1 MEILQN
7 KVAVVT
13 GAGSGIGKAIA
24 NAFADAGASLGIGDV
39 NEETLSVTEELI
51 NKTNNNIIK
60 IKTDVSKEKDVKN
73 LIDQTVKSFGKLD
86 IIVNNVSVAIGGYPI
101 TDMSNDEWQKIIGIN
116 FSSVF
121 YGCKHSIPYLKKNN
135 GGSIINIASVQA
147 HTPLPGWAAY
157 AGIKGGVISM
167 TKNIASEF
175 GPHNI
180 RANTISPGTIAT
192 EMVNQVIE
200 EDGTGNLMED
210 FILMH
215 PLGRIGKPEEIG
227 ATAVFLAS
235 DGGAFI
241 NGADFRV
248 DGGLTITPRTRP
260 GAGSHQKNNDS

>member
-1 MEILQN
+1 MGLLKD

-13 GAGSGIGKAIA
+13 GVGSGIGKAIS
-24 NAFADAGASLGIGDV
+24 NAFADEGACLGIGDI
-39 NEETLSVTEELI
+39 NEDLLSNTVEELN
-51 NKTNNNIIK
+51 NKSSQVK
-60 IKTDVSKEKDVKN
+60 SLKTDVSDEEQVKK
-73 LIDQTVKSFGKLD
+73 LIEETVNTFGKLD

-101 TDMSNDEWQKIIGIN
+101 TDMSNDDWQKIIGIN

-121 YGCKHSIPYLKKNN
+121 YGCKHSIPYLKKNK

-147 HTPLPGWAAY
+147 HNPLPGWAAY

-167 TKNIASEF
+167 TRNIASEF
-175 GPHNI
+175 GPYNI

-200 EDGTGNLMED
+200 EDGTGSLMDD

-215 PLGRIGKPEEIG
+215 PIGRIGKPSEIA

-235 DGGAFI
+235 EGGSFA
-241 NGADFRV
+241 NGEDFRI
-248 DGGLTITPRTRP
+248 DGGLVITPRTRP
-260 GAGSHQKNNDS
+260 GAGSHSKD

>member
-1 MEILQN
+1 MGVLDN

-13 GAGSGIGKAIA
+13 GVGSGIGKAISI
-24 NAFADAGASLGIGDV
+24 AFADEGASLGVGDI
-39 NEETLSVTEELI
+39 NEDLLSKTTNDLK
-51 NKTNNNIIK
+51 NKSKNITSIT
-60 IKTDVSKEKDVKN
+60 TDVSNEDQVKK
-73 LIDQTVKSFGKLD
+73 LIDETVRAYGKLD

-101 TDMSNDEWQKIIGIN
+101 TDMSNEDWQKIIGIN

-147 HTPLPGWAAY
+147 HNPLPGWAAY

-167 TKNIASEF
+167 TRNIASEF
-175 GPHNI
+175 GPFNI

-192 EMVNQVIE
+192 EMVNQVVA
-200 EDGTGNLMED
+200 EDGTGTLMDD

-215 PLGRIGKPEEIG
+215 PIGRIGKPSEIA

-235 DGGAFI
+235 DGGAFA
-241 NGADFRV
+241 NGEDFRI
-248 DGGLTITPRTRP
+248 DGGLVITPRTRP
-260 GAGSHQKNNDS
+260 GAGSHSKE

>member
-1 MEILQN
+1 METLKN

-13 GAGSGIGKAIA
+13 GVGSGIGKAIA
-24 NAFADAGASLGIGDV
+24 MAYAEAGASLGVGDI
-39 NEETLSVTEELI
+39 NENLLLKTTEDLKDKNE
-51 NKTNNNIIK
+51 NIISL
-60 IKTDVSKEKDVKN
+60 KTDVSNEEQVKK
-73 LIDQTVKSFGKLD
+73 LIDQTVNAHGKLD

-101 TDMSNDEWQKIIGIN
+101 TDMSNEDWQKIIGIN

-147 HTPLPGWAAY
+147 HNPLPGWAAY

-167 TKNIASEF
+167 TRNIASEF
-175 GPHNI
+175 GPYNI

-192 EMVNQVIE
+192 EMVNQVLE
-200 EDGTGNLMED
+200 EDGTGTLMDD

-215 PLGRIGKPEEIG
+215 PIGRIGKPSEIA

-235 DGGAFI
+235 EGGAFA
-241 NGADFRV
+241 NGEDFRI
-248 DGGLTITPRTRP
+248 DGGLVITPRTRP
-260 GAGSHQKNNDS
+260 GAGSKSKE

>member
-1 MEILQN
+1 MGVLDN

-13 GAGSGIGKAIA
+13 GVGSGIGKAISI
-24 NAFADAGASLGIGDV
+24 AFADEGASLGVGDI
-39 NEETLSVTEELI
+39 NEDLLSKTTNDLK
-51 NKTNNNIIK
+51 NKSKNITSIT
-60 IKTDVSKEKDVKN
+60 TDVSNEDQVKK
-73 LIDQTVKSFGKLD
+73 LIDETVRAYGKLD

-101 TDMSNDEWQKIIGIN
+101 TDMSNEDWEKIIGIN

-147 HTPLPGWAAY
+147 HNPLPGWAAY

-167 TKNIASEF
+167 TRNIASEF
-175 GPHNI
+175 GPYNI

-192 EMVNQVIE
+192 EMVNQVVE
-200 EDGTGNLMED
+200 EDGTGTLMDD

-215 PLGRIGKPEEIG
+215 PIGRIGKPSEIA

-235 DGGAFI
+235 DGGAFA
-241 NGADFRV
+241 NGEDFRI
-248 DGGLTITPRTRP
+248 DGGLVITPRTRP
-260 GAGSHQKNNDS
+260 GAGSHSKE

>member
-1 MEILQN
+1 MGLLKD

-13 GAGSGIGKAIA
+13 GVGSGIGKAIS
-24 NAFADAGASLGIGDV
+24 NAFADEGACLGIGDI
-39 NEETLSVTEELI
+39 NEDLLSKTVEELN
-51 NKTNNNIIK
+51 NKSSQVK
-60 IKTDVSKEKDVKN
+60 SLKTDVSDEEQVKK
-73 LIDQTVKSFGKLD
+73 LIDETVNTFGKLD

-101 TDMSNDEWQKIIGIN
+101 TDMSNDDWQKIIGIN

-121 YGCKHSIPYLKKNN
+121 YGCKHSIPYLKKNK

-147 HTPLPGWAAY
+147 HNPLPGWAAY

-167 TKNIASEF
+167 TRNIASEF
-175 GPHNI
+175 GPYNI

-200 EDGTGNLMED
+200 EDGTGSLMDD

-215 PLGRIGKPEEIG
+215 PIGRIGKPSEIA

-235 DGGAFI
+235 EGGSFA
-241 NGADFRV
+241 NGEDFRI
-248 DGGLTITPRTRP
+248 DGGLVITPRTRP
-260 GAGSHQKNNDS
+260 GAGSHSKE

>member
-1 MEILQN
+1 METLKK

-13 GAGSGIGKAIA
+13 GVGSGIGKAIA
-24 NAFADAGASLGIGDV
+24 MAYAEAGALLGVGDI
-39 NEETLSVTEELI
+39 NENLLLKTTEDLKDKNE
-51 NKTNNNIIK
+51 NIISL
-60 IKTDVSKEKDVKN
+60 KTDVSNEEQVKK
-73 LIDQTVKSFGKLD
+73 LIDETVNAHGKLD

-101 TDMSNDEWQKIIGIN
+101 TDMSNEDWQKIIGIN

-147 HTPLPGWAAY
+147 HNPLPGWAAY

-167 TKNIASEF
+167 TRNIASEF
-175 GPHNI
+175 GPYNI

-192 EMVNQVIE
+192 EMVNQVLE
-200 EDGTGNLMED
+200 EDGTGTLMDD

-215 PLGRIGKPEEIG
+215 PIGRIGKPSEIA

-235 DGGAFI
+235 EGGAFA
-241 NGADFRV
+241 NGEDFRI
-248 DGGLTITPRTRP
+248 DGGLVITPRTRP
-260 GAGSHQKNNDS
+260 GAGSKSKE

>member
-1 MEILQN
+1 MGLLKD

-13 GAGSGIGKAIA
+13 GVGSGIGKAIS
-24 NAFADAGASLGIGDV
+24 NAFADEGACLGIGDI
-39 NEETLSVTEELI
+39 NEDLLSKTVEELN
-51 NKTNNNIIK
+51 NKSSK
-60 IKTDVSKEKDVKN
+60 VKSLKTDVSDEEQVKK
-73 LIDQTVKSFGKLD
+73 LIEETVNTFGKLD

-101 TDMSNDEWQKIIGIN
+101 TDMSNEDWQKIIGIN

-121 YGCKHSIPYLKKNN
+121 YGCKHSIPYLKKNK

-147 HTPLPGWAAY
+147 HNPLPGWAAY

-167 TKNIASEF
+167 TRNIASEF
-175 GPHNI
+175 GPYNI

-200 EDGTGNLMED
+200 EDGTGSLMDD

-215 PLGRIGKPEEIG
+215 PIGRIGKPSEIA

-235 DGGAFI
+235 EGGSFA
-241 NGADFRV
+241 NGEDFRI
-248 DGGLTITPRTRP
+248 DGGLVITPRTRP
-260 GAGSHQKNNDS
+260 GAGSHSKE

>member
-1 MEILQN
+1 METLKN

-13 GAGSGIGKAIA
+13 GVGSGIGKAIA
-24 NAFADAGASLGIGDV
+24 MAYAEAGALLGVGDI
-39 NEETLSVTEELI
+39 NENLLLKTTEDLKDKNE
-51 NKTNNNIIK
+51 NIISL
-60 IKTDVSKEKDVKN
+60 KTDVSNEEQVKK
-73 LIDQTVKSFGKLD
+73 LIDETVNAHGKLD

-101 TDMSNDEWQKIIGIN
+101 TDMSNEDWQKIIGIN

-147 HTPLPGWAAY
+147 HNPLPGWAAY

-167 TKNIASEF
+167 TRNIASEF
-175 GPHNI
+175 GPYNI

-192 EMVNQVIE
+192 EMVNQVLE
-200 EDGTGNLMED
+200 EDGTGTLMDD

-215 PLGRIGKPEEIG
+215 PIGRIGKPSEIA

-235 DGGAFI
+235 EGGAFA
-241 NGADFRV
+241 NGEDFRI
-248 DGGLTITPRTRP
+248 DGGLVITPRTRP
-260 GAGSHQKNNDS
+260 GAGSNSKE

>member
-1 MEILQN
+1 MGLLKD

-13 GAGSGIGKAIA
+13 GVGSGIGKAIS
-24 NAFADAGASLGIGDV
+24 NAFADEGACLGIGDI
-39 NEETLSVTEELI
+39 NEDLLSKTVEELN
-51 NKTNNNIIK
+51 NKSSQVK
-60 IKTDVSKEKDVKN
+60 SLKTDVSDEEQVKK
-73 LIDQTVKSFGKLD
+73 LIDETVNTFGKLD

-101 TDMSNDEWQKIIGIN
+101 TDMSNDDWQKIIGIN

-121 YGCKHSIPYLKKNN
+121 YGCKHSIPYLKKNK

-147 HTPLPGWAAY
+147 HNPLPGWAAY

-167 TKNIASEF
+167 TRNIASEF
-175 GPHNI
+175 GPYNI

-200 EDGTGNLMED
+200 EDGTGSLMDD

-215 PLGRIGKPEEIG
+215 PIGRIGKPSEIA

-235 DGGAFI
+235 EGGSFA
-241 NGADFRV
+241 NGEDFSI
-248 DGGLTITPRTRP
+248 DGGLVITPRTRP
-260 GAGSHQKNNDS
+260 GAGSHSKD

>member
-1 MEILQN
+1 MGILDN

-13 GAGSGIGKAIA
+13 GVGSGIGKAISM
-24 NAFADAGASLGIGDV
+24 AFADEGASLGVGDIS
-39 NEETLSVTEELI
+39 EDLLSKTTQDLK
-51 NKTNNNIIK
+51 NKSTNITSIT
-60 IKTDVSKEKDVKN
+60 TDVSSEEEVKK
-73 LIDQTVKSFGKLD
+73 LIDETVNAYGKLD

-101 TDMSNDEWQKIIGIN
+101 TDMSNEDWQKIIGIN

-147 HTPLPGWAAY
+147 HNPLPGWAAY

-167 TKNIASEF
+167 TRNIASEF
-175 GPHNI
+175 GPFNI

-192 EMVNQVIE
+192 EMVNQVVA
-200 EDGTGNLMED
+200 EDGTGTLMDD

-215 PLGRIGKPEEIG
+215 PIGRIGKPSEIA

-235 DGGAFI
+235 DGGAFA
-241 NGADFRV
+241 NGEDFRI
-248 DGGLTITPRTRP
+248 DGGLVITPRTRP
-260 GAGSHQKNNDS
+260 GAGSHSKE

>member
-1 MEILQN
+1 MGVLDN

-13 GAGSGIGKAIA
+13 GVGSGIGKAITI
-24 NAFADAGASLGIGDV
+24 AFADEGASLGVGDI
-39 NEETLSVTEELI
+39 NEDLLSKTTNDLK
-51 NKTNNNIIK
+51 NKSKNITSIT
-60 IKTDVSKEKDVKN
+60 TDVSNEDQVKK
-73 LIDQTVKSFGKLD
+73 LIDETVSEYGKLD

-101 TDMSNDEWQKIIGIN
+101 TDMSNEDWEKIIGIN

-147 HTPLPGWAAY
+147 HNPLPGWAAY

-167 TKNIASEF
+167 TRNIASEF
-175 GPHNI
+175 GPYNI

-192 EMVNQVIE
+192 EMVNQVVE
-200 EDGTGNLMED
+200 EDGTGTLMDD

-215 PLGRIGKPEEIG
+215 PIGRIGKPSEIA

-235 DGGAFI
+235 DGGAFA
-241 NGADFRV
+241 NGEDFRI
-248 DGGLTITPRTRP
+248 DGGLVITPRTRP
-260 GAGSHQKNNDS
+260 GAGSHSKE

>member
-1 MEILQN
+1 MGLLKD

-13 GAGSGIGKAIA
+13 GVGSGIGKAIS
-24 NAFADAGASLGIGDV
+24 NAFADEGACLGIGDI
-39 NEETLSVTEELI
+39 NEDLLSKTFEELN
-51 NKTNNNIIK
+51 NKSSK
-60 IKTDVSKEKDVKN
+60 VKSLKTDVSDEEQVKK
-73 LIDQTVKSFGKLD
+73 LIDETVNTFGKLD

-101 TDMSNDEWQKIIGIN
+101 TDMSNEDWQKIIGIN

-121 YGCKHSIPYLKKNN
+121 YGCKHSIPYLKKNK

-147 HTPLPGWAAY
+147 HNPLPGWAAY

-167 TKNIASEF
+167 TRNIASEF
-175 GPHNI
+175 GPYNI

-200 EDGTGNLMED
+200 EDGTGSLMDD

-215 PLGRIGKPEEIG
+215 PIGRIGKPSEIA

-235 DGGAFI
+235 EGGSFA
-241 NGADFRV
+241 NGEDFRI
-248 DGGLTITPRTRP
+248 DGGLVITPRTRP
-260 GAGSHQKNNDS
+260 GAGSHSKE

>member
-1 MEILQN
+1 MGVLDN

-13 GAGSGIGKAIA
+13 GVGSGIGKAISS
-24 NAFADAGASLGIGDV
+24 AFADEGASLGVGDI
-39 NEETLSVTEELI
+39 NEDLLSKTTNDLK
-51 NKTNNNIIK
+51 NKSTNITSIT
-60 IKTDVSKEKDVKN
+60 TDVSSEDQVKE
-73 LIDQTVKSFGKLD
+73 LIDETVRAYGKLD

-101 TDMSNDEWQKIIGIN
+101 TDMSNEDWEKIIGIN

-147 HTPLPGWAAY
+147 HNPLPGWAAY

-167 TKNIASEF
+167 TRNIASEF
-175 GPHNI
+175 GPFNI

-192 EMVNQVIE
+192 EMVNQVVA
-200 EDGTGNLMED
+200 EDGTGTLMDD

-215 PLGRIGKPEEIG
+215 PIGRIGKPSEIA

-235 DGGAFI
+235 DGGAFA
-241 NGADFRV
+241 NGEDFRI
-248 DGGLTITPRTRP
+248 DGGLVITQRTRP
-260 GAGSHQKNNDS
+260 GAGSHSKE

>member
-1 MEILQN
+1 MGVLDN

-13 GAGSGIGKAIA
+13 GVGSGIGKAISI
-24 NAFADAGASLGIGDV
+24 AFADEGASLGVGDI
-39 NEETLSVTEELI
+39 NEDLLSKTTNDLK
-51 NKTNNNIIK
+51 NKSTNITSIT
-60 IKTDVSKEKDVKN
+60 TDVSSEDQVKE
-73 LIDQTVKSFGKLD
+73 LIDETVRAYGKLD

-101 TDMSNDEWQKIIGIN
+101 TDMSNEDWEKIIGIN

-147 HTPLPGWAAY
+147 HNPLPGWAAY

-167 TKNIASEF
+167 TRNIASEF
-175 GPHNI
+175 GPYNI

-192 EMVNQVIE
+192 EMVNQVVE
-200 EDGTGNLMED
+200 EDGTGTLMDD

-215 PLGRIGKPEEIG
+215 PIGRIGKPSEIA

-235 DGGAFI
+235 DGGAFA
-241 NGADFRV
+241 NGEDFRI
-248 DGGLTITPRTRP
+248 DGGLVITPRTRP
-260 GAGSHQKNNDS
+260 GAGSKSKE

>member
-1 MEILQN
+1 MGLLKD

-13 GAGSGIGKAIA
+13 GVGSGIGKAIS
-24 NAFADAGASLGIGDV
+24 NAFADEGACLGIGDI
-39 NEETLSVTEELI
+39 NEDLLSKTVEEL
-51 NKTNNNIIK
+51 NIK
-60 IKTDVSKEKDVKN
+60 SSQVKSLKTDVSDEEQVKK
-73 LIDQTVKSFGKLD
+73 LIDETVNTFGKLD

-101 TDMSNDEWQKIIGIN
+101 TDMSNDDWQKIIGIN

-147 HTPLPGWAAY
+147 HNPLPGWAAY

-167 TKNIASEF
+167 TRNIASEF
-175 GPHNI
+175 GPYNI

-200 EDGTGNLMED
+200 EDGTGSLMDD

-215 PLGRIGKPEEIG
+215 PIGRIGKPSEIA

-235 DGGAFI
+235 EGGSFA
-241 NGADFRV
+241 NGEDFRI
-248 DGGLTITPRTRP
+248 DGGLVITPRTRP
-260 GAGSHQKNNDS
+260 GAGSHSKE

>member
-1 MEILQN
+1 MGILDN

-13 GAGSGIGKAIA
+13 GVGSGIGKAISM
-24 NAFADAGASLGIGDV
+24 AFADEGASLGVGDIS
-39 NEETLSVTEELI
+39 EDLLSKTTQDLN
-51 NKTNNNIIK
+51 NKSTNITSIT
-60 IKTDVSKEKDVKN
+60 TDVSSEEEVKK
-73 LIDQTVKSFGKLD
+73 LIDETVNAYGKLD

-101 TDMSNDEWQKIIGIN
+101 TDMSNEDWQKIIGIN

-147 HTPLPGWAAY
+147 HNPLPGWAAY

-167 TKNIASEF
+167 TRNIASEF
-175 GPHNI
+175 GPFNI

-192 EMVNQVIE
+192 EMVNQVVA
-200 EDGTGNLMED
+200 EDGTGTLMDD

-215 PLGRIGKPEEIG
+215 PIGRIGKPSEIA

-235 DGGAFI
+235 DGGAFA
-241 NGADFRV
+241 NGEDFRI
-248 DGGLTITPRTRP
+248 DGGLVITPRTRP
-260 GAGSHQKNNDS
+260 GAGSHSKE